1 METTSSRLEITI
13 FGKKM
18 EIVVIEQIILTIL
31 GIVIVLE
38 NLVVVLAS
46 IRNKS
51 LRENTHYNLV
61 ISLSVCDFIVGLNL
75 LLYGNLIAPN
85 DNSSNNK
92 IYTVCGVYYRISSAT
107 YQLSLLQTL
116 CISLNRYLVI
126 TESKLHHLLWNGRRK
141 YVLFFV
147 MWMMTFLL
155 NSSILTF
162 VIQGCDINS
171 IFGNTVYAAMYGSFQ
186 ALTFSLTFVL
196 YFLTLCK
203 IYKIQIKTT
212 SNLERVDENERQNI
226 RTRKRMVK
234 SMKVVSLILITFMIS
249 VLPAVVLALKGVSSR
264 LDMCILVGFSAFHSA
279 INPAIYCT
287 QIKDLNKEIRAMF
300 RIRT

>member
-1 METTSSRLEITI
+1 
-13 FGKKM
+13 M

-107 YQLSLLQTL
+107 YQLSLLQTFS
-116 CISLNRYLVI
+116 ISLNRYLVI

-141 YVLFFV
+141 YIVFFV
-147 MWMMTFLL
+147 MWMITFIL

-186 ALTFSLTFVL
+186 ALTLSLTFVL

-212 SNLERVDENERQNI
+212 SNLKHADENERQNI

-234 SMKVVSLILITFMIS
+234 SMKVVSFILITFMIS

-279 INPAIYCT
+279 INPAIYCS
-287 QIKDLNKEIRAMF
+287 QIKDLNKEIREMF

>member
-1 METTSSRLEITI
+1 MEAKSLRLEIAI
-13 FGKKM
+13 FEIKM
-18 EIVVIEQIILTIL
+18 EMVVIEQIILTIL

-92 IYTVCGVYYRISSAT
+92 IYRVCGVYFRISSAT
-107 YQLSLLQTL
+107 YQLSLLQTFS
-116 CISLNRYLVI
+116 ISLNRYLVI

-141 YVLFFV
+141 YIVFFV
-147 MWMMTFLL
+147 MWMITFIL

-212 SNLERVDENERQNI
+212 SNLEHANENERQNI

-264 LDMCILVGFSAFHSA
+264 LEMCILVGFSAFHSA
-279 INPAIYCT
+279 VNPVIYCT

>member
-1 METTSSRLEITI
+1 METTSLRLEITI
-13 FGKKM
+13 FEIKM

-61 ISLSVCDFIVGLNL
+61 ISLSVCDFIVGLSL

-107 YQLSLLQTL
+107 YQLSLLQTF

-147 MWMMTFLL
+147 MWMMTFIL

-186 ALTFSLTFVL
+186 ALTLSLTFVL

-212 SNLERVDENERQNI
+212 FNLEHADENERQNI

-279 INPAIYCT
+279 INPAIYCS
-287 QIKDLNKEIRAMF
+287 QIKDLNKEIREMF
-300 RIRT
+300 RIRR

>member
-186 ALTFSLTFVL
+186 ALTLSLTFVL

-234 SMKVVSLILITFMIS
+234 SMKVVSFILITFMIS

-264 LDMCILVGFSAFHSA
+264 LDMCILVGFSAFHYA
-279 INPAIYCT
+279 INPAIYCS
-287 QIKDLNKEIRAMF
+287 QIKDLNKEIREMF

>member
-1 METTSSRLEITI
+1 MKTTSSRLEITI
-13 FGKKM
+13 FGGKM

-92 IYTVCGVYYRISSAT
+92 IYRVCGVYFRISSAT

-279 INPAIYCT
+279 INPAIYCSH
-287 QIKDLNKEIRAMF
+287 IKDLNKEIREMF